1 MYGMTQE
8 ELMDHALST
17 LVQAIIHF

>member
-1 MYGMTQE
+1 MTQE
-8 ELMDHALST
+8 DLMDHALST